1 MKIKRIQFVLYII
14 LTFIWKIRSIVSIPN
29 FVLPFSH
36 LSLFV
41 DSNALTHLK
50 LCSPLF
56 SQCKRIRGPG
66 KKQTSG
72 VRVLSRMFD
81 HRRSMIFIAY
91 FLFWDSFPVNIS
103 SCTIYRISFIDNLE
117 GFHIDL
123 AVFSKLL
130 KLVQS
135 LLIFRIDSN
144 FFSLILLILNDNIV
158 LFCII

>member
-1 MKIKRIQFVLYII
+1 MKIKQIQFVLYII
-14 LTFIWKIRSIVSIPN
+14 LTFIWKIHRSTVSIPN

-56 SQCKRIRGPG
+56 SQCKRIREPG

-91 FLFWDSFPVNIS
+91 FLFLDSFPVNIN
-103 SCTIYRISFIDNLE
+103 SCTIYRIFFIDNLE

-123 AVFSKLL
+123 IVFSKLSI
-130 KLVQS
+130 V

-144 FFSLILLILNDNIV
+144 FSSLIPLILINSIA